1 MKSLITSISRIQI
14 LDRRPSGWA
23 VSHEKISSH
32 FVVIPC
38 CSLISAHTEGH
49 GIRSRIAD
57 QGIGSGANKDIIFVK
72 TISPIVVK
80 EKSLVDKYRSYPGF
94 ARIHPG
100 RISISPEI
108 MPQASGTASQSRIAI
123 SRGDI
128 VTLTFFA
135 DVTYEVAV
143 DAVTYH
149 PDDIITISGGLH
161 DHMNRTVVLT
171 IGSASF
177 LITLQDVNRA

>member
-1 MKSLITSISRIQI
+1 MAQMIDKSLFTPKFKAWILAAVVLVISGQMSLSHGAGHVLVWPLGEIKAGSEANVS
-14 LDRRPSGWA
+14 PK
-23 VSHEKISSH
+23 SHE
-32 FVVIPC
+32 
-38 CSLISAHTEGH
+38 
-49 GIRSRIAD
+49 IR
-57 QGIGSGANKDIIFVK
+57 K
-72 TISPIVVK
+72 
-80 EKSLVDKYRSYPGF
+80 
-94 ARIHPG
+94 G

-123 SRGDI
+123 SRGDT

-135 DVTYEVAV
+135 DVTYKVAV

-171 IGSASF
+171 IGPASF
-177 LITLQDVNRA
+177 LITLQDVNRALLYRVTGDSGQASGTVTEIDMSKIPPMIR